1 MGSSPSLER
10 PARRPSSALRRVLL
24 ASGILVGGGL
34 AIGVSFAGWRAWQIS
49 RYRLP
54 GGGPAHG
61 FNAWISVDRQG
72 LVSVA
77 VPHQDMGQS
86 IHSLVAL
93 LVTEEMDCDPARVIP
108 IAAPLA
114 AAYSNPFPVLDALRL
129 GSPDDR
135 VSSTASGLLETALRL
150 GGEQFTGG
158 STSVRNCWE
167 AARRAAA
174 AARAMLIAA
183 AAQRWEVP
191 AERLRCIQSRV
202 VDPAGNRYAGFG
214 ELAEQAAAIK
224 PAGVRLKPRD
234 QYRWIG
240 RGIAKFD
247 SRSKSDGSLKF
258 ASDIQL
264 PGMRYASVRHAPQIG
279 SSLLTAAWGDPGPE
293 PGAVLVRGE
302 DWFAVVASSW
312 WLADRNADSVAAQ
325 WRAPAD
331 PRLSSDAMLA
341 TLRQSI
347 EPGFG
352 REVLRRSAASADRSA
367 TARKSVEARYET
379 SLLAHQTME
388 PMNCTIRLGP
398 DSCDVWVG
406 TQVPGLARRAIA
418 RIVGVPVDRVHLH
431 LRPMGCGLGR
441 RLELDVV
448 RQAATIAT
456 ALPRGQAVQLLWRR
470 EEDTRRDMFR
480 PAAAVRLRAGLGPR
494 GDPVQLD
501 CTLAGTS
508 VLAHY
513 IGRVSGVSGGWL
525 PDRTVHDG
533 ITDQPYDIDD
543 VTVRWMRVDSGVPA
557 GFWRAVGYGSNTF
570 FFESFIDE
578 CAHAAGEDPY
588 QYRRR
593 LLNRQPRHL
602 RVLEEVAR
610 LSGWGRPVQARRGAR
625 AGRGIALT
633 ACYGSILAQVIE
645 VEVEGSDVRVLR
657 ALAVVDCGL
666 AIDRSSVRAQISG
679 AIVMAL
685 SAALHGQ
692 VEVRDARVQPGN
704 FREAR
709 LLSLRETPRIQ
720 VEILDGDAHP
730 GGVGELGIP
739 AVAPALANAVF
750 SASGKRLRRLP
761 LRI

>member
-1 MGSSPSLER
+1 MGSAPSLDR
-10 PARRPSSALRRVLL
+10 PSRRPRNALRRILL
-24 ASGILVGGGL
+24 ASGMLAGGGL
-34 AIGVSFAGWRAWQIS
+34 ALGVAFAGWRAWQIS
-49 RYRLP
+49 QYRVS
-54 GGGPAHG
+54 GGPGAHG

-86 IHSLVAL
+86 IHSLLAL
-93 LVTEEMDCDPARVIP
+93 LVAEEMDCDPARVVP
-108 IAAPLA
+108 VAAPLA
-114 AAYSNPFPVLDALRL
+114 AAYSNPFPMLDALRL

-135 VSSTASGLLETALRL
+135 VSSTASGLLETVLRL
-150 GGEQFTGG
+150 GGEQVTGG

-167 AARRAAA
+167 AVRRAAA
-174 AARAMLIAA
+174 VARAMLIAA

-214 ELAEQAAAIK
+214 ELAEQAALIK
-224 PAGVRLKPRD
+224 PTGVRPKPRD
-234 QYRWIG
+234 QYRLIG
-240 RGIAKFD
+240 RGIPKFD

-264 PGMRYASVRHAPQIG
+264 PGLRYASVRHAPQIG
-279 SSLLTAAWGDPGPE
+279 SSLLAAAWGDAGAE
-293 PGAVLVRGE
+293 PGSVLVRGE
-302 DWFAVVASSW
+302 DWYAVVASSW
-312 WLADRNADSVAAQ
+312 WLADRSAEVVKAQ
-325 WRAPAD
+325 WRVPAG
-331 PRLSSDAMLA
+331 PRLSSESILA
-341 TLRQSI
+341 TLRQSV
-347 EPGFG
+347 EPGMG
-352 REVLRRSAASADRSA
+352 REVMRRQSAGADRSA
-367 TARKSVEARYET
+367 TVRKSVEARYET
-379 SLLAHQTME
+379 PFLAHQTME
-388 PMNCTIRLGP
+388 PMNCTIRLGQ

-406 TQVPGLARRAIA
+406 TQVPGLARRAVA
-418 RIVGVPVDRVHLH
+418 RIVGLSVDRVVMH

-448 RQAATIAT
+448 RQAATIAA
-456 ALPRGQAVQLLWRR
+456 ALPRGEAIQLQWRR

-480 PAAAVRLRAGLGPR
+480 PPAAVRLRAGLGPR
-494 GDPVQLD
+494 GDLLQLD
-501 CTLAGTS
+501 CTLAGAS
-508 VLAHY
+508 VLAQY
-513 IGRVSGVSGGWL
+513 AGRLSGVAAGVL
-525 PDRTVHDG
+525 PDRSVHDG
-533 ITDQPYDIDD
+533 IVDQPYDIDD
-543 VTVRWMRVDSGVPA
+543 ITVRWARVDSEVPI
-557 GFWRAVGYGSNTF
+557 GFWRAVGYGSNTYF
-570 FFESFIDE
+570 LESFIDE

-602 RVLEEVAR
+602 RVLEEAAR

-645 VEVEGSDVRVLR
+645 VEVEGSEVRVLR

-666 AIDRSSVRAQISG
+666 AIDRSSVRAQVSG
-679 AIVMAL
+679 AIVMGL

-692 VEVRDARVQPGN
+692 VEVRDARVQAGN

-709 LLSLRETPRIQ
+709 LLTLRETPRIQ
-720 VEILDGDAHP
+720 VEMLDGDAHP
-730 GGVGELGIP
+730 GGVGELGLP

-750 SASGKRLRRLP
+750 SASGKRVRRLP